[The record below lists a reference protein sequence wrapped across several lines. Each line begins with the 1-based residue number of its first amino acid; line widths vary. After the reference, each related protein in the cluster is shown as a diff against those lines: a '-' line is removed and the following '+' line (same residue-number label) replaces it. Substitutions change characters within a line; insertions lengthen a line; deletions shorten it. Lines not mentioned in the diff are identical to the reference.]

1 MPGTNNEN
9 PIIKKNDALVSQDEQ
24 AVEPVYGKVMRVTSD
39 TEGVDVDGILAKLMQ
54 YANMADALASVEK
67 TVEYVV
73 QIPIKHKDA
82 FQAGEVFLNQNS
94 KTGVMW
100 PTLYKTLDSGKRQF
114 VDNLPIKQ
122 EEIIRGNP
130 FESIAISYHNLYLQQ
145 QISDLAE
152 IMNQTY
158 KVVERI
164 EQGQMDDRIG
174 LLLAG
179 RDQILLSMH
188 SAPEDR
194 MAAIELGRSN
204 MLTAQKQLLQT
215 LKRRVGN
222 FEAIPESAWSR
233 FWIEFKHSGS
243 FRRKDKEFAD
253 IQEYYALYLQAT
265 QMVAASYVIC
275 GQPEAAE
282 QGFQIAE
289 QDMKEIDFNALKTL
303 RYIHKENADMLYYH
317 ADEYIAAERE
327 HCMDEAQEYD
337 TMCIEVSGAKLLE
350 AFENGRKEE
359 ISESEAEQ

>member
-1 MPGTNNEN
+1 MSEANSEN
-9 PIIKKNDALVSQDEQ
+9 PIIKKNDELILQEEQDI
-24 AVEPVYGKVMRVTSD
+24 EPVNGKVMRVTSE
-39 TEGVDVDGILAKLMQ
+39 TEGVNLDGILAKLMQ
-54 YANMADALASVEK
+54 YANMADALAGVEK

-82 FQAGEVFLNQNS
+82 FQAGEVFLNQNT

-100 PTLYKTLDSGKRQF
+100 PTLYKTLDTGKRQF

-122 EEIIRGNP
+122 QEIIRENP
-130 FESIAISYHNLYLQQ
+130 FECIAISYHNLYMQQ
-145 QISDLAE
+145 QISELAE
-152 IMNQTY
+152 IMHQTY
-158 KVVERI
+158 KAVERI
-164 EQGQMDDRIG
+164 KQGQMDDRIG

-188 SAPEDR
+188 SAPDDR

-215 LKRRVGN
+215 LKRSVNN

-233 FWIEFKHSGS
+233 FWIEFKHSGY
-243 FRRKDKEFAD
+243 FKRKDKEFSD
-253 IQEYYALYLQAT
+253 IQKYYDLYLQAT

-275 GQPEAAE
+275 GQPEAAD
-282 QGFQIAE
+282 QVFQIAE

-303 RYIHKENADMLYYH
+303 RYIHKENKDMLYYH
-317 ADEYIAAERE
+317 ADEYVATERE
-327 HCMDEAQEYD
+327 LCMEEAQDYD
-337 TMCIEVSGAKLLE
+337 TMSIEVSGAKLLE